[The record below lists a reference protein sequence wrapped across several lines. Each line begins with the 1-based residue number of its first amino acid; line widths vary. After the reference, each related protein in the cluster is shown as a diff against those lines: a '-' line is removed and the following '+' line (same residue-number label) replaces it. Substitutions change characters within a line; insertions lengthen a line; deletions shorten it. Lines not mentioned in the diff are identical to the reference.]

1 MRYPC
6 TARDDCSCR
15 SNMDKKDNHEQSAST
30 NRSATKRQS
39 RPSSGE
45 PELLRLQGI
54 GPRAFQS
61 KLRDCFPAG
70 ETFNSC
76 QRVPECGSIL
86 AGFEHSVRTTKFL
99 RANRI
104 YTSTHRHPRTDPN
117 SALATSDPICQRT
130 GHVEQTEGHSSHPG
144 FLLGRRR
151 HTQLTRW
158 TAKASSYR
166 IDRSDP
172 VHNFLIRLRFR
183 GCLCVL
189 TFLLGDGRQSERHST
204 GDQAGTISPSSQ
216 RSDQSRNLATIW
228 LKAMRVI

>member
-6 TARDDCSCR
+6 TARDDRSCR

-45 PELLRLQGI
+45 PELLQLQGI

-61 KLRDCFPAG
+61 KLRVCFPAG
-70 ETFNSC
+70 ESFNSC

-130 GHVEQTEGHSSHPG
+130 GYVEQAEGHSSHLG
-144 FLLGRRR
+144 FLLGG
-151 HTQLTRW
+151 
-158 TAKASSYR
+158 
-166 IDRSDP
+166 IGI
-172 VHNFLIRLRFR
+172 HN
-183 GCLCVL
+183 
-189 TFLLGDGRQSERHST
+189 LLDGRQGTPAAGLIARTQST
-204 GDQAGTISPSSQ
+204 TSLSACDSMDAFAS
-216 RSDQSRNLATIW
+216 
-228 LKAMRVI
+228 

>member
-15 SNMDKKDNHEQSAST
+15 SNMDKKDSHEQSAST

-45 PELLRLQGI
+45 PELLRLYGI

-70 ETFNSC
+70 ESFNSC

-86 AGFEHSVRTTKFL
+86 AGFEHSVRTAKFL

-104 YTSTHRHPRTDPN
+104 YTSTQRRQWTDPN
-117 SALATSDPICQRT
+117 SALATSDPVCQRT
-130 GHVEQTEGHSSHPG
+130 GHVEQTEGHSSHLY
-144 FLLGRRR
+144 FLLGWHR

-158 TAKASSYR
+158 TARDYSCR

-172 VHNFLIRLRFR
+172 VHNFLIRLRFH
-183 GCLCVL
+183 GCFCVS

-204 GDQAGTISPSSQ
+204 GDQAGSTSPSSQ
-216 RSDQSRNLATIW
+216 GSDQFRNLATIW
-228 LKAMRVI
+228 LKAMHVA